1 MAGTASI
8 ATLGSPFNTDL
19 VALARAK
26 LATEPLRTAELDL
39 LTGLLHEGE
48 QVVTL
53 CDSLCSRGRREWRG
67 LTVLTDERLIC
78 VQTGCSD
85 GLPTE
90 FRLSAISSVETGS
103 PRGSGDAKRGELRMV
118 VEGDEAR
125 LARVRPWE
133 RAAEIAEHIT
143 AAIAARN

>member
-1 MAGTASI
+1 MAGPASI
-8 ATLGSPFNTDL
+8 ATLGIPFNTDL

-26 LATEPLRTAELDL
+26 LATEPLRTAELGL
-39 LTGLLHEGE
+39 LKDLLHEGE

-53 CDSLCSRGRREWRG
+53 CDSLCSTGRREWRG

-78 VQTGCSD
+78 LQTGCSD
-85 GLPTE
+85 VSPTE
-90 FRLSAISSVETGS
+90 FRLAAISSVETGT
-103 PRGSGDAKRGELRMV
+103 PRGSGDAKRGDLTMV
-118 VEGDEAR
+118 VQGEQAR
-125 LARVRPWE
+125 LDRVRPWE

>member
-1 MAGTASI
+1 MAGPASI
-8 ATLGSPFNTDL
+8 ATLGIPFNTDL

-39 LTGLLHEGE
+39 LKGLLHEGE

-53 CDSLCSRGRREWRG
+53 CDSLCSTGRREWRG

-78 VQTGCSD
+78 LQTGCSD
-85 GLPTE
+85 VSPTE
-90 FRLSAISSVETGS
+90 FRLAAISSVETGT
-103 PRGSGDAKRGELRMV
+103 PRGSGDAKRGELTMV
-118 VEGDEAR
+118 VQGEQAR
-125 LARVRPWE
+125 LDRVRPWE

-143 AAIAARN
+143 TAIEARN